1 MATTSLQCSRL
12 SCQLFSRSTQ
22 RASRPADSIKTDS
35 FAHGTK
41 LALTAVQ
48 RRASKFAPKASV
60 AVQPT
65 ANAETISADDRL
77 RLKETEESSKPYS
90 VIEVDAAE
98 KKEFNVA
105 TVVGVQDVAPDV
117 RVVTVNAEISREFI
131 PIDQAYTK
139 PGQTVLVR
147 VAEGEP
153 VATYVSSPPFPSES
167 NWRVLYKL
175 RGDIP
180 AGATK
185 APQYALSVK
194 HPLELHVTPDHP
206 LYNLQPGA
214 ELEVG
219 PFQANGLDLRP
230 IMFLSRFP
238 TLLIFAAGN
247 GIAAAR
253 SLIEASDV
261 GSLFLNMRSE
271 VRLFYSA
278 PSPSAV
284 AYKDHFAQWEKLN
297 AKVRPTVDA
306 TNGEEWDGLVGSFMD
321 AFDADDL
328 EYDPELTAAVVFG
341 DKQSNQ
347 AALQVLKEAGVP
359 EKSILLQMAAA
370 APKRKRT
377 WDTPLVAD
385 SGANPQNGAPSI
397 ADGPRKLASAADR
410 KGKAKM
416 RDDFDDE
423 ERGGPGGPESEFRRP
438 VLPAAPGDNEEV
450 DMELLEALE
459 REAAAAAA
467 AGEGGAGGGLSIE
480 VMDLRGLRRAVLAFE
495 KRLKEN
501 MDARIRHVDQPEK
514 FMESEVEL
522 DREVKKL
529 HAVASAPS
537 LYPDLVRLNAVPS
550 ILSLLGHENTDISL
564 GAVSLLGELTDA
576 DAIGDH
582 EEEAKALVQAL
593 VDSSGLELL
602 VQNLQRLDEKDSE
615 EGNAVFTTLG
625 IFENM
630 IEALPSVAE
639 AVCERTRLLRWL
651 LARIRVKE
659 FDANKLY
666 ASEILAILL
675 QGSSANQKRVGAM
688 NGVDSLLQAAAN
700 YKSRDPKTTE
710 EEEMLENIFDA
721 LCSVVMVDENK
732 ERFVKSEGVEL
743 MIITMKQRKLAYSS
757 AMKALDFATTRCPA
771 ACERFVD
778 VLGLK
783 TLFSAFMNKVTVKR
797 KDKSETL
804 QLQQEIDERVI
815 SLIASLLSG
824 LSKGSRRDRVL
835 SKFVEGEYE
844 KIDHLLEL
852 YMKYWERVRAEERRQ
867 EEQQRRR
874 EMLRQQ
880 GEEEEDEEMTDEDR
894 YLARLE
900 AGLFTLQLI
909 ALILAH
915 LWAAEHGGMRH
926 RIDLLLRQQKLSRDH
941 VKTILQ
947 EYSENIGDLD
957 GEEER
962 NRRRDRIAKL
972 IADL

>member
-1 MATTSLQCSRL
+1 
-12 SCQLFSRSTQ
+12 
-22 RASRPADSIKTDS
+22 
-35 FAHGTK
+35 
-41 LALTAVQ
+41 
-48 RRASKFAPKASV
+48 
-60 AVQPT
+60 
-65 ANAETISADDRL
+65 
-77 RLKETEESSKPYS
+77 
-90 VIEVDAAE
+90 
-98 KKEFNVA
+98 
-105 TVVGVQDVAPDV
+105 
-117 RVVTVNAEISREFI
+117 
-131 PIDQAYTK
+131 
-139 PGQTVLVR
+139 
-147 VAEGEP
+147 
-153 VATYVSSPPFPSES
+153 
-167 NWRVLYKL
+167 
-175 RGDIP
+175 
-180 AGATK
+180 
-185 APQYALSVK
+185 
-194 HPLELHVTPDHP
+194 
-206 LYNLQPGA
+206 
-214 ELEVG
+214 
-219 PFQANGLDLRP
+219 
-230 IMFLSRFP
+230 
-238 TLLIFAAGN
+238 
-247 GIAAAR
+247 
-253 SLIEASDV
+253 
-261 GSLFLNMRSE
+261 
-271 VRLFYSA
+271 
-278 PSPSAV
+278 
-284 AYKDHFAQWEKLN
+284 
-297 AKVRPTVDA
+297 
-306 TNGEEWDGLVGSFMD
+306 
-321 AFDADDL
+321 
-328 EYDPELTAAVVFG
+328 
-341 DKQSNQ
+341 
-347 AALQVLKEAGVP
+347 
-359 EKSILLQMAAA
+359 MAAA
-370 APKRKRT
+370 PPKRKRT
-377 WDTPLVAD
+377 WDTPPVAD
-385 SGANPQNGAPSI
+385 LDANTLNGAASI
-397 ADGPRKLASAADR
+397 ADGPRKVPAGDR

-416 RDDFDDE
+416 PDDDYEQGD
-423 ERGGPGGPESEFRRP
+423 RAGSELGFRRP
-438 VLPAAPGDNEEV
+438 VLPAAPGDNDEV
-450 DMELLEALE
+450 EMDLLEALE
-459 REAAAAAA
+459 REAEAAAAA
-467 AGEGGAGGGLSIE
+467 GGEGGAGGGGFSAE

-550 ILSLLGHENTDISL
+550 ILSLLGHENTDISI

-576 DAIGDH
+576 DAVGEH
-582 EEEAKALVQAL
+582 EEEAKALVQAI

-602 VQNLQRLDEKDSE
+602 VQNLQRMDEKDSE
-615 EGNAVFTTLG
+615 EGNTVFATLG

-651 LARIRVKE
+651 LGRIRVKE

-688 NGVDSLLQAAAN
+688 NGVDSLLQAAAI
-700 YKSRDPKTTE
+700 YKSRDPKSTE
-710 EEEMLENIFDA
+710 EEEMVENIFDA

-743 MIITMKQRKLAYSS
+743 MIITMKQKKLAYTS

-783 TLFSAFMNKVTVKR
+783 TLFSAFMGKVAVRR

-852 YMKYWERVRAEERRQ
+852 YIKYWERVRAEERRQ

-874 EMLRQQ
+874 EMLRER
-880 GEEEEDEEMTDEDR
+880 GEEEDEEDEMTDEDL

-915 LWAAEHGGMRH
+915 LWAAEHGGMRQ

-941 VKTILQ
+941 VKGILQ
-947 EYSENIGDLD
+947 EYSDNIGDLD

-962 NRRRDRIAKL
+962 DRRRDRIAKL
-972 IADL
+972 IRDL

>member
-1 MATTSLQCSRL
+1 
-12 SCQLFSRSTQ
+12 
-22 RASRPADSIKTDS
+22 
-35 FAHGTK
+35 
-41 LALTAVQ
+41 
-48 RRASKFAPKASV
+48 
-60 AVQPT
+60 
-65 ANAETISADDRL
+65 
-77 RLKETEESSKPYS
+77 
-90 VIEVDAAE
+90 
-98 KKEFNVA
+98 
-105 TVVGVQDVAPDV
+105 
-117 RVVTVNAEISREFI
+117 
-131 PIDQAYTK
+131 
-139 PGQTVLVR
+139 
-147 VAEGEP
+147 
-153 VATYVSSPPFPSES
+153 
-167 NWRVLYKL
+167 
-175 RGDIP
+175 
-180 AGATK
+180 
-185 APQYALSVK
+185 
-194 HPLELHVTPDHP
+194 
-206 LYNLQPGA
+206 
-214 ELEVG
+214 
-219 PFQANGLDLRP
+219 
-230 IMFLSRFP
+230 
-238 TLLIFAAGN
+238 
-247 GIAAAR
+247 
-253 SLIEASDV
+253 
-261 GSLFLNMRSE
+261 
-271 VRLFYSA
+271 
-278 PSPSAV
+278 
-284 AYKDHFAQWEKLN
+284 
-297 AKVRPTVDA
+297 
-306 TNGEEWDGLVGSFMD
+306 
-321 AFDADDL
+321 
-328 EYDPELTAAVVFG
+328 
-341 DKQSNQ
+341 
-347 AALQVLKEAGVP
+347 
-359 EKSILLQMAAA
+359 MAAA
-370 APKRKRT
+370 PPKRKRT
-377 WDTPLVAD
+377 WDTPPVAD
-385 SGANPQNGAPSI
+385 LDANTLNGAASI
-397 ADGPRKLASAADR
+397 ADGPRKVPAGDR

-416 RDDFDDE
+416 PDDDYEQGD
-423 ERGGPGGPESEFRRP
+423 RAGSELGFRRP
-438 VLPAAPGDNEEV
+438 VLPAAPGDNDEV
-450 DMELLEALE
+450 EMDLLEALE
-459 REAAAAAA
+459 REAEAAAAA
-467 AGEGGAGGGLSIE
+467 GGEGGAGGGGFSAE

-550 ILSLLGHENTDISL
+550 ILSLLGHENTDISI

-576 DAIGDH
+576 DAVGEH
-582 EEEAKALVQAL
+582 EEEAKALVQAI

-602 VQNLQRLDEKDSE
+602 VQNLQRMDEKDSE
-615 EGNAVFTTLG
+615 EGNTVFATLG

-651 LARIRVKE
+651 LGRIRVKE

-688 NGVDSLLQAAAN
+688 NGVDSLLQAAAI
-700 YKSRDPKTTE
+700 YKSRDPKSTE
-710 EEEMLENIFDA
+710 EEEMVENIFDA

-743 MIITMKQRKLAYSS
+743 MIITMKQKKLAYTS

-783 TLFSAFMNKVTVKR
+783 TLFSAFMGKVAVRRKDKSETLQLMAACSAFGLCASGMRAVAVRR

-852 YMKYWERVRAEERRQ
+852 YIKYWERVRAEERRQ

-874 EMLRQQ
+874 EMLRER
-880 GEEEEDEEMTDEDR
+880 GEEEDEEDEMTDEDL

-915 LWAAEHGGMRH
+915 LWAAEHGGMRQ

-941 VKTILQ
+941 VKGILQ
-947 EYSENIGDLD
+947 EYSDNIGDLD

-962 NRRRDRIAKL
+962 DRRRDRIAKL
-972 IADL
+972 IRDL